1 MRLDGLRIMAYSEHT
16 RLRDL
21 EDKDSKDIV
30 KRVMDYLESENGST
44 SVPEICLT
52 LDLPSLLVEDIIELL
67 IIKEWL
73 IIPETDV
80 GDEENE

>member
-1 MRLDGLRIMAYSEHT
+1 MAYSEHT

-21 EDKDSKDIV
+21 EDKESKDIV
-30 KRVMDYLESENGST
+30 KKIMDCLESENGST
-44 SVPEICLT
+44 SVPEICLA
-52 LDLPSLLVEDIIELL
+52 LDLPSLLVEDIIELM

-73 IIPETDV
+73 IIPESDI

>member
-1 MRLDGLRIMAYSEHT
+1 MAYSEYT

-21 EDKDSKDIV
+21 EDKESKDIV
-30 KRVMDYLESENGST
+30 KKVMDCLESENGSS
-44 SVPEICLT
+44 SVPQICMALNI
-52 LDLPSLLVEDIIELL
+52 PPLLVEDIIELL

-73 IIPETDV
+73 IIPEDNV